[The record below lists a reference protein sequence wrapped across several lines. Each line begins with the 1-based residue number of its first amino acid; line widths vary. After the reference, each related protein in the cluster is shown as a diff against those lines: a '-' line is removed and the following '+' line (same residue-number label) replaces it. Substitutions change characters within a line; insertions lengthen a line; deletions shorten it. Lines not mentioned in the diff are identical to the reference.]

1 MVLDMNI
8 NNKKIKP
15 TLMFNGNAIKQI
27 TVNNNDILRTNYYL
41 TDIKNVLSFAAR
53 RIINVTDNTTANSYS
68 IVSYDTIVDET
79 NKIITIKNLSIASTF
94 FVSTSGTKT
103 IEINLSV
110 VNEFINVNGQFE
122 LVFINELYLS
132 HGENSSAPLL
142 IDKDLK
148 ITFLDNNKFY
158 DVVELLTNWV
168 K

>member
-132 HGENSSAPLL
+132 QGENSSAPLL